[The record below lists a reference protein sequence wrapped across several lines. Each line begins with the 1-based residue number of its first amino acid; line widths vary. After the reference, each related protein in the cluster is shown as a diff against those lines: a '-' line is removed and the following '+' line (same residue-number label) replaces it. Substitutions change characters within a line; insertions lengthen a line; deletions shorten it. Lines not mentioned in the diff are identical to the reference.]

1 MSKISITY
9 NRKLRQS
16 LSFMQSLNSMAVN
29 PSAPCCNNLEVGP
42 LSARKIITITKTTND
57 VDNKTTTFTSI
68 VQPMIVELIGTIFF
82 ILIGLL
88 GACSDDSKNNSLIA
102 GLSFGFSLIIFVASL
117 GHISG
122 GHFNPAVTLGVCIA
136 GDIKLKKALLY
147 MPMQL
152 IGGAMAAGIFR
163 LISRTSTYHRFHG
176 GATFLVTIETLKETG
191 ELTKER
197 INWWEGICIEIL
209 LTFVFVT
216 VILMVTINSKSKS
229 TFAPI
234 YIGMALC
241 VCIFASNMLTGGSL
255 NPARSLGS
263 AIFANV
269 WSHHYLYWIGPLI
282 GATLAGVFY
291 RFIWGAK
298 DNHLS
303 DNK

>member
-29 PSAPCCNNLEVGP
+29 PSAPCCNSLEVGP

-57 VDNKTTTFTSI
+57 VDNKTTTFANI

-163 LISRTSTYHRFHG
+163 LISRTSTYHRFRG
-176 GATFLVTIETLKETG
+176 GATFLVTIETLKET
-191 ELTKER
+191 
-197 INWWEGICIEIL
+197 GICIEIL

-291 RFIWGAK
+291 RFIWGTK